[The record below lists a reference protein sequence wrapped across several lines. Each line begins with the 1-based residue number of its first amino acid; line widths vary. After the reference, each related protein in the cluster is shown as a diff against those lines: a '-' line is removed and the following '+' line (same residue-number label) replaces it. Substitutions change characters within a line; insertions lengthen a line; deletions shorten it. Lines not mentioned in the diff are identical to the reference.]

1 MNVDFEQLLA
11 DLCEVRAQLSEA
23 RNVMLALKT
32 NDDVDVS
39 AIDTAEL
46 TLGMTIADID
56 DWFEAEACR

>member
-1 MNVDFEQLLA
+1 MNIDFEQLLA